1 MNRGEFEGLKA
12 RFGDDIAT
20 WPAPFRQEASLFLA
34 AHRSAAISDEE
45 EFDHLVLEAVATP
58 TDESVLVRKVMA
70 KISRPKRG
78 TLGRVVDPGL
88 WSIPATSACMALV
101 VTLSAA
107 SGYLAAG
114 RETNIPASALLAFA
128 VGIPPTELAETSI
141 GTQEEGGRP

>member
-1 MNRGEFEGLKA
+1 MNRGEFEDLKG

-34 AHRSAAISDEE
+34 AHRSAAIGDEE
-45 EFDHLVLEAVATP
+45 KFDHLVLEAVAMP
-58 TDESVLVRKVMA
+58 TEESVIIRKVTA

-78 TLGRVVDPGL
+78 MFGWVVDPGS
-88 WSIPATSACMALV
+88 WSIPATAASIALV

-114 RETNIPASALLAFA
+114 RETDISDDALLAFA
-128 VGIPPTELAETSI
+128 MGVPPSEIAETSI
-141 GTQEEGGRP
+141 VTQDKGGRL